1 MCASM
6 LPCPLCSLPRFSDLE
21 SLRIGLIK
29 VATEN
34 LVCPI
39 CNDIFMGLDKL
50 TIHLFSHCDS
60 GIFKPDKSIHDDRQ
74 KKEKP
79 AHIYETEDQI
89 QTPCVESSFL
99 KIPKAKHK
107 TINLNVIEESDLL
120 NSTSK
125 SDHIMPMYN
134 INTIPFIGIPENISI
149 LQRNKKNA
157 KSTSTVV
164 EKNKNNA
171 KNNKL
176 PEKCDICGFCFLGKN
191 ILEMHK
197 KLIHNVQNSEI
208 INGVSKYC
216 CNLCSKVFKMRGS
229 LMVHLRMVH
238 FGIIPSIKNDEDSS
252 QTSPRSFTN
261 TCDGPNSETTI
272 NSEDINTECSAKHDF
287 EVLITNCRSPEGP
300 DIFHNNNNG
309 IGPNYTTKQWTC
321 DICKKQ
327 FTTKYFLKKHKRLHT
342 GLYYLCY

>member
-1 MCASM
+1 
-6 LPCPLCSLPRFSDLE
+6 
-21 SLRIGLIK
+21 
-29 VATEN
+29 
-34 LVCPI
+34 
-39 CNDIFMGLDKL
+39 MGLDKL

-79 AHIYETEDQI
+79 QTENQT
-89 QTPCVESSFL
+89 QTPCVDTSFSKL
-99 KIPKAKHK
+99 PKAKHK
-107 TINLNVIEESDLL
+107 TTNLNLVEESEVLK
-120 NSTSK
+120 NTSK
-125 SDHIMPMYN
+125 PDHMMPMYN
-134 INTIPFIGIPENISI
+134 INTIPFIGIPENVSI

-157 KSTSTVV
+157 RCTTTAV
-164 EKNKNNA
+164 EKTKNNI

-176 PEKCDICGFCFLGKN
+176 SEKCDICGFCFLGKN

-208 INGVSKYC
+208 VNGVSKYC

-238 FGIIPSIKNDEDSS
+238 FGIIPSIKSDEDSS
-252 QTSPRSFTN
+252 QASPRSYSN
-261 TCDGPNSETTI
+261 KCDGPIFETTI
-272 NSEDINTECSAKHDF
+272 NSEDGNTECSAKHDF
-287 EVLITNCRSPEGP
+287 EVLITNSRSPEGQ

-309 IGPNYTTKQWTC
+309 VSPNNNATKQWTC

-342 GLYYLCY
+342 GLYCFFLQDFRLLM